1 MLIHAHPE
9 IQRSVTSH
17 RGFPYMVRTI
27 GTSRKLWSCV
37 DIFTLNVLKK
47 FILVFKENFYYTQN
61 GLNGPKT
68 MFLIFFL

>member
-1 MLIHAHPE
+1 
-9 IQRSVTSH
+9 
-17 RGFPYMVRTI
+17 MVRTI

-37 DIFTLNVLKK
+37 DIFTLRVLKK
-47 FILVFKENFYYTQN
+47 FILVFKENLYYTQN

>member
-1 MLIHAHPE
+1 
-9 IQRSVTSH
+9 
-17 RGFPYMVRTI
+17 MVRTI

-37 DIFTLNVLKK
+37 DIFTLSVLKK